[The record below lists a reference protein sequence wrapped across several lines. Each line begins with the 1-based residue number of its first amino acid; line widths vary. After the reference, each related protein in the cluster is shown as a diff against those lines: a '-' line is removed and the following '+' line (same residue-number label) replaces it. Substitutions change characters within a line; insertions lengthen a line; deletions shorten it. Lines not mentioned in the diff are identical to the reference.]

1 MTDQNTNLPVI
12 VHRHVDETTKRFAM
26 FGAAAACILSAA
38 ALVMVLRQPATPVF
52 VSVSVK
58 SLMED
63 HMMSVVGRDISQSE
77 AETRTLEYLA
87 AVETSIADLAGDDGV
102 IVIAAEAVIGP
113 SVPDFTSDIRIIARE
128 RSEAMARARGQSL
141 PPLGDTSG
149 VDRLMSDMA
158 AQTDAL
164 TAELYP
170 SMPETLEAD
179 Q

>member
-1 MTDQNTNLPVI
+1 MTNQNNSLPVI
-12 VHRHVDETTKRFAM
+12 VHRHVDETTKRLAIL
-26 FGAAAACILSAA
+26 GAAAACILSAA
-38 ALVMVLRQPATPVF
+38 ALVLVLRQPAPPVF

-58 SLMED
+58 SLMEE

-87 AVETSIADLAGDDGV
+87 AVETSIADLAGDEGV

-113 SVPDFTSDIRIIARE
+113 SVPDFTSDIRLIARE
-128 RSEAMARARGQSL
+128 RSESMARARGQSL

-170 SMPETLEAD
+170 RVPKTGEGGE
-179 Q
+179 

>member
-1 MTDQNTNLPVI
+1 MSDQAPVI
-12 VHRHVDETTKRFAM
+12 VHRHVDGQTRRMAII
-26 FGAAAACILSAA
+26 GVAVACLLSLA
-38 ALVMVLRQPATPVF
+38 ALVTVLRQPAPPVF

-58 SLMED
+58 SLMEE
-63 HMMSVVGRDISQSE
+63 HMMSVVGRDISQTE

-87 AVETSIADLAGDDGV
+87 AVESSIAELAGNDGV
-102 IVIAAEAVIGP
+102 IVIASEAVIGP
-113 SVPDFTSDIRIIARE
+113 SVPDFTSDIRLIARE

-149 VDRLMSDMA
+149 AERMISEMV

-164 TAELYP
+164 AAELQPP
-170 SMPETLEAD
+170 SPLSQEVG